1 MVMTRLD
8 YSVKL
13 VCAKNFT
20 GPACSVAKIC
30 LGRLILV
37 GNMVIHLKSG
47 WDKSA
52 NECPAQKRGKFC
64 VSQDGG

>member
-1 MVMTRLD
+1 MMEYMMDMVMTRLD

-30 LGRLILV
+30 LGRLIILE
-37 GNMVIHLKSG
+37 M
-47 WDKSA
+47 
-52 NECPAQKRGKFC
+52 
-64 VSQDGG
+64 

>member
-1 MVMTRLD
+1 MIMIEWIHLMVMTRLD

-30 LGRLILV
+30 LGRLTTLEIQ
-37 GNMVIHLKSG
+37 MFS
-47 WDKSA
+47 
-52 NECPAQKRGKFC
+52 
-64 VSQDGG
+64 